1 MFGNCQTEDEL
12 NLAYLEALIALNN
25 GIDLDDVLELD
36 RRLKAQYPLQYNA
49 INTQYD
55 NRRDELLADF

>member
-55 NRRDELLADF
+55 HRRDELLADF